1 MANGVPPTRPED
13 RAHCENPISGVIP
26 FFGLP
31 EVLLS
36 DRGMNLL
43 CCPTSCLMCA
53 GY

>member
-1 MANGVPPTRPED
+1 MANGVPPTRPE
-13 RAHCENPISGVIP
+13 RIVKMLLVEVIP